1 MSASNDLR
9 AIRQAIVS
17 NRGLTPLSECLDGR
31 FAEGGCAEG
40 RSAEARTRRAAARK
54 GLERVS

>member
-31 FAEGGCAEG
+31 
-40 RSAEARTRRAAARK
+40 SAEAATRRAAARK